1 MVKVINFMLHV
12 FHHHLKKKKKKKQG
26 KEIAS
31 AWSLMGRLDIEEG
44 SRPGSKDWGA
54 LNKQK

>member
-1 MVKVINFMLHV
+1 MINFMLHV
-12 FHHHLKKKKKKKQG
+12 FHHHLKKKKQG

-44 SRPGSKDWGA
+44 SRPGCKDWGA